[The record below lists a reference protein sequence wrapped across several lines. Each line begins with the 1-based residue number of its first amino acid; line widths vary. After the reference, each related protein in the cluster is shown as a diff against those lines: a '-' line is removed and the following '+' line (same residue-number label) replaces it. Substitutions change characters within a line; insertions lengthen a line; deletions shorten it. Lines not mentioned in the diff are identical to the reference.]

1 MPHSPPYFLNTMT
14 KKYSIYEY
22 EHYVNRKYGHY
33 VNHNIVMINVDYLIP
48 HNSSSSALESVGTKC
63 CK

>member
-1 MPHSPPYFLNTMT
+1 MPHSPPCFLNRIA

-22 EHYVNRKYGHY
+22 EHYVNSKYEHY
-33 VNHNIVMINVDYLIP
+33 VKYNIVMTNADYLIP
-48 HNSSSSALESVGTKC
+48 HNSSSSALEAIVTKC

>member
-1 MPHSPPYFLNTMT
+1 MA

-22 EHYVNRKYGHY
+22 EHYLKCEYEHY
-33 VNHNIVMINVDYLIP
+33 VNHNIVMINDYLIP
-48 HNSSSSALESVGTKC
+48 HNSSSSALEAIVTKC